1 MSESYDRRVIC
12 LPVPRD
18 ETTKLRIPLP
28 NCSIRKFD
36 QDMDFWDGISDV
48 RAARLKKEEKAAKT
62 MIAKERSD
70 ANITKD
76 EELSP

>member
-1 MSESYDRRVIC
+1 MG
-12 LPVPRD
+12 LTVPRD
-18 ETTKLRIPLP
+18 DKTKLRIPLP